1 MGPDTLH
8 LPIFC
13 AIAQCLSIYVL
24 SVATVVNTKFTQSV
38 YLYVYTTALPP
49 GGPCPTLRVWPQN
62 CAGMAYGREPPTTY
76 CFKAGDNIKMLCL
89 D

>member
-24 SVATVVNTKFTQSV
+24 SVATVVNTEFT
-38 YLYVYTTALPP
+38 
-49 GGPCPTLRVWPQN
+49 
-62 CAGMAYGREPPTTY
+62 
-76 CFKAGDNIKMLCL
+76 
-89 D
+89 